1 MQVGPSHN
9 YGGQFMSHSGPRGP
23 SMQGGMNSAG
33 MGSVMSA
40 AGMAQ
45 MGMNASRAPGM
56 NPMYTGQRIPPNGY
70 TGQLQGQPMPRQ
82 TVKRTYSSEVRPE
95 TELYAIVLTS
105 ERFIIKKPTS
115 PVSLLSIDLLCCITM
130 FDVIVFSLWW

>member
-45 MGMNASRAPGM
+45 MGMNASRAQGM
-56 NPMYTGQRIPPNGY
+56 NPMYTQQRIPPNGY
-70 TGQLQGQPMPRQ
+70 TGQLQGQQMPRQ
-82 TVKRTYSSEVRPE
+82 AVKRTYSNEVRPE
-95 TELYAIVLTS
+95 IELYAIVLTS
-105 ERFIIKKPTS
+105 EHFIIKKKNL
-115 PVSLLSIDLLCCITM
+115 VHLSLLSIGLFAL
-130 FDVIVFSLWW
+130 